1 MMKMLLKTFLFIS
14 SFFIFQSCASG
25 KNNPDELNRQWML
38 VEFQNFS
45 RDLMV
50 KNNAQ
55 MDLSQTKSPKNLWK
69 AKMGCNQMFFE
80 ADFKANGTVKFS
92 DVGSTMMYCEN
103 SMKLEDAFVKA
114 LPLMTKYKIDGHHLT
129 LTDAKGNQMKFVAAD
144 WD

>member
-1 MMKMLLKTFLFIS
+1 
-14 SFFIFQSCASG
+14 
-25 KNNPDELNRQWML
+25 
-38 VEFQNFS
+38 
-45 RDLMV
+45 
-50 KNNAQ
+50 

-103 SMKLEDAFVKA
+103 NMKLEDAFGKA
-114 LPLMTKYKIDGHHLT
+114 LPLMTKYEIDGHHLT
-129 LTDAKGNQMKFVAAD
+129 LTDTKGNQMKFVAAD